1 MNYCAKL
8 SILHVSGGPDYA
20 STFELIFKF
29 LIFGI
34 MMVTLEFGGL
44 RKPGKKAGVENFLNQ
59 ERAIKFN

>member
-1 MNYCAKL
+1 M
-8 SILHVSGGPDYA
+8 HGSGGPDYA

-29 LIFGI
+29 LIFDI

>member
-1 MNYCAKL
+1 M
-8 SILHVSGGPDYA
+8 HVNGGPDYA

-29 LIFGI
+29 LIFDI
-34 MMVTLEFGGL
+34 VMVTLEYGGL